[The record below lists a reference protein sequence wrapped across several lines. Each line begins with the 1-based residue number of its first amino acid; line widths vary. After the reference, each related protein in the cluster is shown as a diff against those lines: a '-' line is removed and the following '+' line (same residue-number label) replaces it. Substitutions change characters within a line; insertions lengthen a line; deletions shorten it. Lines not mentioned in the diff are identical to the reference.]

1 MNFSSFSPLFNS
13 TLGNFTNQLQFSHFP
28 SYIHGM
34 NAPISSFGT
43 TGPNQ
48 PIESL
53 DDRSREIFMRIVETY
68 LETGEPMGSRN
79 LARRLGI
86 SLSPASIRN
95 VMSDLEHLGLIYAP
109 HISAGRL
116 PTEVG
121 LRYFVDGF
129 LEIGDLSKVE
139 RQNIETQVKAAAVE
153 KTVDSILTEA
163 SQLLSGLTQGA
174 GLVIAGK
181 SDVRL
186 KHIEFVRLEATKALV
201 VMVGENE
208 TVENRILDLPLGLSA
223 STMVEA
229 SNYLNAHIAG
239 RTLSEARAAI
249 HSRFTN
255 ARNELDELA
264 KSLVDQ
270 GLATWAGATSNQMPQ
285 LIVRGRGNL
294 LENIDAQ
301 NDLDR
306 LRHLFNELETK
317 EGMMQLLDLAETGE
331 GVKIFIGSENKLFS
345 LSGSSVVVAPY
356 RDSDQRIIG
365 AVGVIGP
372 TRLNYARIVPM
383 VDYTA
388 QVVSKLLS

>member
-1 MNFSSFSPLFNS
+1 M
-13 TLGNFTNQLQFSHFP
+13 
-28 SYIHGM
+28 
-34 NAPISSFGT
+34 PID
-43 TGPNQ
+43 P
-48 PIESL
+48 L
-53 DDRSREIFMRIVETY
+53 DDRSSEIFRRIVESY
-68 LETGEPMGSRN
+68 LARGEPMGSRN
-79 LARRLGI
+79 LARQLSI
-86 SLSPASIRN
+86 ALSPASIRN

-109 HISAGRL
+109 HVSAGRL
-116 PTEVG
+116 PTEQG

-129 LEIGDLSKVE
+129 MEIGNLTKDERAGIEAKV
-139 RQNIETQVKAAAVE
+139 QFAAQHE
-153 KTVDSILTEA
+153 TVDSVLAEA

-208 TVENRILDLPLGLSA
+208 TVENRILDLPPGMAA
-223 STMVEA
+223 STLVEA

-239 RTLSEARAAI
+239 LTLGEARQAVAK
-249 HSRFTN
+249 RFSE

-270 GLATWAGATSNQMPQ
+270 GLASWAGATTNNPPQ
-285 LIVRGRGNL
+285 LIVRGRSNL
-294 LENIDAQ
+294 LESLEAQ
-301 NDLDR
+301 DDLVR
-306 LRHLFNELETK
+306 LRHLFDELETK
-317 EGMMQLLDLAETGE
+317 EGLLQLLDLAEDGE

-345 LSGSSVVVAPY
+345 LSGSSVIVAPY
-356 RDSDQRIIG
+356 RDTDQRIIG

-388 QVVSKLLS
+388 QVVGRLLT

>member
-1 MNFSSFSPLFNS
+1 M
-13 TLGNFTNQLQFSHFP
+13 T
-28 SYIHGM
+28 
-34 NAPISSFGT
+34 APIS
-43 TGPNQ
+43 
-48 PIESL
+48 PISGQHMDAL
-53 DDRSREIFMRIVETY
+53 DDRSRAIFKHIVETY
-68 LETGEPMGSRN
+68 LETGDPLGSRS
-79 LARRLGI
+79 LARQLAV

-109 HISAGRL
+109 HVSAGRL
-116 PTEVG
+116 PTEIG

-129 LEIGDLSKVE
+129 LEIGDLTSAE
-139 RQNIETQVKAAAVE
+139 RSSIEAQVKTAGNN
-153 KTVDSILTEA
+153 KTIDAMLTEA
-163 SQLLSGLTQGA
+163 SQMLSGLAHGA

-181 SDVRL
+181 TDVRL

-201 VMVGENE
+201 VMVGENGS
-208 TVENRILDLPLGLSA
+208 VENRILELPPGLSA
-223 STMVEA
+223 STLVEA
-229 SNYLNAHIAG
+229 SNYLNAHVSG
-239 RTLSEARAAI
+239 RTLGEARR
-249 HSRFTN
+249 SVS
-255 ARNELDELA
+255 ARRQSTQNELDAIA

-270 GLATWAGATSNQMPQ
+270 GLATWAGAASNQMPQ

-301 NDLDR
+301 EDLAR
-306 LRHLFNELETK
+306 LRHLFDELETK
-317 EGMMQLLDLAETGE
+317 DGLMQLLDLAEQGE
-331 GVKIFIGSENKLFS
+331 GVKIFIGSENQLFS

-388 QVVSKLLS
+388 QVVSRLIS

>member
-1 MNFSSFSPLFNS
+1 MNV
-13 TLGNFTNQLQFSHFP
+13 
-28 SYIHGM
+28 IHTPYT
-34 NAPISSFGT
+34 APE
-43 TGPNQ
+43 N
-48 PIESL
+48 L
-53 DDRSREIFMRIVETY
+53 DERSRDIFRTIVETY
-68 LETGEPMGSRN
+68 LETGEPVGSRN
-79 LARRLGI
+79 LARQLEV

-95 VMSDLEHLGLIYAP
+95 VMSDLEHLGLIFAP
-109 HISAGRL
+109 HVSAGRL
-116 PTEVG
+116 PTEIG

-129 LEIGDLSKVE
+129 LEFGDLTKDE
-139 RQNIETQVKAAAVE
+139 RANIETQVKAAD
-153 KTVDSILTEA
+153 KTVDSVLTEA
-163 SQLLSGLTQGA
+163 SKMLSGLTQGA

-181 SDVRL
+181 TDVRL
-186 KHIEFVRLEATKALV
+186 KHIEFIRLEATKALV
-201 VMVGENE
+201 VIVGENDM
-208 TVENRILDLPLGLSA
+208 VENRILELPLGLSA
-223 STMVEA
+223 STLIEA

-239 RTLSEARAAI
+239 RTLSEARLAI
-249 HSRFTN
+249 GKSFTS

-270 GLATWAGATSNQMPQ
+270 GLASWAGAETNQMPQ

-294 LENIDAQ
+294 LENVDAQ

-306 LRHLFNELETK
+306 LRHLFNELESK
-317 EGMMQLLDLAETGE
+317 EGMLQLLDLAETGE

-372 TRLNYARIVPM
+372 TRLNYGRIVPM

-388 QVVSKLLS
+388 QVISKLLS

>member
-1 MNFSSFSPLFNS
+1 
-13 TLGNFTNQLQFSHFP
+13 
-28 SYIHGM
+28 M
-34 NAPISSFGT
+34 NATFTP
-43 TGPNQ
+43 GPHQ
-48 PIESL
+48 AIESL
-53 DDRSREIFMRIVETY
+53 DDRSREIFRHIVETY
-68 LETGEPMGSRN
+68 LETGDPLGSRN
-79 LARRLGI
+79 LSRALSV
-86 SLSPASIRN
+86 SLSPASVRN

-109 HISAGRL
+109 HVSAGRL
-116 PTEVG
+116 PTEQG

-129 LEIGDLSKVE
+129 MEIGALTGDE
-139 RQNIETQVKAAAVE
+139 RASIEAQVRAAATG
-153 KTVDSILTEA
+153 KTVDSVLTEA
-163 SQLLSGLTQGA
+163 SQMLSGLTQGA

-201 VMVGENE
+201 VIVGENG
-208 TVENRILDLPLGLSA
+208 TVENRILDLPPGMAA
-223 STMVEA
+223 STLVEA
-229 SNYLNAHIAG
+229 ANYLNAHIAG
-239 RTLSEARAAI
+239 RTLGEAKTAI
-249 HSRFTN
+249 AHRYRT
-255 ARNELDELA
+255 AKNEIDTLA

-270 GLATWAGATSNQMPQ
+270 GLASWAGAESNQMPQ

-294 LENIDAQ
+294 LESIDAQ
-301 NDLDR
+301 DDLAR
-306 LRHLFNELETK
+306 LRHLFDELESK
-317 EGMMQLLDLAETGE
+317 QGLMQLLDLAEDGE

-388 QVVSKLLS
+388 QVVSRLLS

>member
-1 MNFSSFSPLFNS
+1 MHGWP
-13 TLGNFTNQLQFSHFP
+13 
-28 SYIHGM
+28 YILAM
-34 NAPISSFGT
+34 NASPINL
-43 TGPNQ
+43 TGQSVN
-48 PIESL
+48 SL
-53 DDRSREIFMRIVETY
+53 DDRSRAIFREIVETY
-68 LETGEPMGSRN
+68 LETGEPLGSRN
-79 LARRLGI
+79 LARKLAI

-109 HISAGRL
+109 HVSAGRL

-129 LEIGDLSKVE
+129 LEIGDLTKAE
-139 RQNIETQVKAAAVE
+139 RSSIEAQVKAAGTN
-153 KTVDSILTEA
+153 KTVDAMLTEA

-201 VMVGENE
+201 VMVGENGS
-208 TVENRILDLPLGLSA
+208 VENRILELPPGLAA
-223 STMVEA
+223 STLIEA

-239 RTLSEARAAI
+239 RTLGEARRVI
-249 HSRFTN
+249 
-255 ARNELDELA
+255 ARRLQSAKDELDALA
-264 KSLVDQ
+264 K
-270 GLATWAGATSNQMPQ
+270 GLIDSGMATWAGAASNQMPQ

-301 NDLDR
+301 DDLAR
-306 LRHLFNELETK
+306 LRHLFDELETK
-317 EGMMQLLDLAETGE
+317 EGLMQLLDLAEEGE
-331 GVKIFIGSENKLFS
+331 GVKIFIGSENQLFS

-388 QVVSKLLS
+388 QVVSRLLS

>member
-1 MNFSSFSPLFNS
+1 
-13 TLGNFTNQLQFSHFP
+13 
-28 SYIHGM
+28 M
-34 NAPISSFGT
+34 NALIPP
-43 TGPNQ
+43 GPK
-48 PIESL
+48 PPVDSL
-53 DDRSREIFMRIVETY
+53 DDRSRDIFRHIVETY
-68 LETGEPMGSRN
+68 LETGEPLGSRN
-79 LARRLGI
+79 LARQLSI

-95 VMSDLEHLGLIYAP
+95 VMTDLEHLGLIYAP
-109 HISAGRL
+109 HVSAGRL
-116 PTEVG
+116 PTEIG

-129 LEIGDLSKVE
+129 LEIGDLTRDE
-139 RQNIETQVKAAAVE
+139 RSNIEAQVQAAAAN
-153 KTVDSILTEA
+153 KTVDSMLTEA

-186 KHIEFVRLEATKALV
+186 KHIEFIRLEATKALV
-201 VMVGENE
+201 VMVGENG
-208 TVENRILDLPLGLSA
+208 TVENRILELPPGMTA

-229 SNYLNAHIAG
+229 SNYLNAHISG
-239 RTLSEARAAI
+239 RTLGEARKAI
-249 HSRFTN
+249 S
-255 ARNELDELA
+255 ARLASAQNELDELA

-270 GLATWAGATSNQMPQ
+270 GLATFAGATSNQSPQ
-285 LIVRGRGNL
+285 LIIRGRSNL
-294 LENIDAQ
+294 LDQMDAQ
-301 NDLDR
+301 SDLDR
-306 LRHLFNELETK
+306 LRHLFDEMESKQGL
-317 EGMMQLLDLAETGE
+317 MQLLDLAEHGE

-388 QVVSKLLS
+388 QVVSRLLS

>member
-1 MNFSSFSPLFNS
+1 MNMKPNPLQGQATDN
-13 TLGNFTNQLQFSHFP
+13 
-28 SYIHGM
+28 
-34 NAPISSFGT
+34 
-43 TGPNQ
+43 
-48 PIESL
+48 L
-53 DDRSREIFMRIVETY
+53 DSRARAIFRQIVETY
-68 LETGEPMGSRN
+68 LETGEPLGSRN
-79 LARRLGI
+79 LARQLAV

-116 PTEVG
+116 PTDLG

-129 LEIGDLSKVE
+129 LEIGDLTRAE
-139 RQNIETQVKAAAVE
+139 RSSIEAQVKAAGKD
-153 KTVDSILTEA
+153 KTVDSMLTEA
-163 SQLLSGLTQGA
+163 SQMLSGLAHGA

-181 SDVRL
+181 SDIRL

-201 VMVGENE
+201 VMVGENG
-208 TVENRILDLPLGLSA
+208 TVENRILELPPGLSA
-223 STMVEA
+223 STLIEA
-229 SNYLNAHIAG
+229 SNYLNAHVTG
-239 RTLSEARAAI
+239 RTLGDARQIVETDLAHAK
-249 HSRFTN
+249 
-255 ARNELDELA
+255 NELNTIA

-270 GLATWAGATSNQMPQ
+270 GLATWAGAASHQSPQ

-294 LENIDAQ
+294 LETVEAQ
-301 NDLDR
+301 EDLAR
-306 LRHLFNELETK
+306 LRHLFDELETK
-317 EGMMQLLDLAETGE
+317 DGLMQLLELAEQGE
-331 GVKIFIGSENKLFS
+331 GVKIFIGSENQLFS

-388 QVVSKLLS
+388 QVVSRLLY

>member
-1 MNFSSFSPLFNS
+1 MIEG
-13 TLGNFTNQLQFSHFP
+13 LG
-28 SYIHGM
+28 
-34 NAPISSFGT
+34 
-43 TGPNQ
+43 
-48 PIESL
+48 SL
-53 DDRSREIFMRIVETY
+53 DERSRAIFREIVETY
-68 LETGEPMGSRN
+68 LDTGEPLGSRN
-79 LARRLGI
+79 LARQLAV

-109 HISAGRL
+109 HVSAGRL
-116 PTEVG
+116 PTELG

-129 LEIGDLSKVE
+129 LEIGDLTSSE
-139 RQNIETQVKAAAVE
+139 RSSIEAQVAAAG
-153 KTVDSILTEA
+153 KNTTVDAMLTEA

-181 SDVRL
+181 SDERL

-201 VMVGENE
+201 VMVGENGA
-208 TVENRILDLPLGLSA
+208 VENRILELPPGLSA
-223 STMVEA
+223 STLIEA

-239 RTLSEARAAI
+239 KTLSEARAAI
-249 HSRFTN
+249 SSRLTS
-255 ARNELDELA
+255 AKNELDELA
-264 KSLVDQ
+264 KSLVDK
-270 GLATWAGATSNQMPQ
+270 GLASWAGASSNTMPQ

-294 LENIDAQ
+294 LESIGAQ
-301 NDLDR
+301 DDLAR
-306 LRHLFNELETK
+306 LRHLFDELETK
-317 EGMMQLLDLAETGE
+317 DGLLQLLDLAEQGE
-331 GVKIFIGSENKLFS
+331 GVKIFIGSENQLFS

-388 QVVSKLLS
+388 QVIGKLLY

>member
-1 MNFSSFSPLFNS
+1 MN
-13 TLGNFTNQLQFSHFP
+13 T
-28 SYIHGM
+28 
-34 NAPISSFGT
+34 PISSFGKL
-43 TGPNQ
+43 GPY
-48 PIESL
+48 PPLDSL
-53 DDRSREIFMRIVETY
+53 DDRSRDIFKRIVETY

-79 LARRLGI
+79 LARQLEV

-129 LEIGDLSKVE
+129 LEIGDLTKSE
-139 RQNIETQVKAAAVE
+139 RVNIENQVKAAAVE

-181 SDVRL
+181 ADVRL

-201 VMVGENE
+201 VMVGEND
-208 TVENRILDLPLGLSA
+208 TVENRILELPPGLSA
-223 STMVEA
+223 STLVEA

-239 RTLSEARAAI
+239 RTLGEARIAI
-249 HSRFTN
+249 HSRLSS
-255 ARNELDELA
+255 AQNELDELA

-270 GLATWAGATSNQMPQ
+270 GLATWAGTTSNHMPQ

-294 LENIDAQ
+294 LENIDVQ

-345 LSGSSVVVAPY
+345 LSGSSVVVAPF
-356 RDSDQRIIG
+356 RDGDQRIIG